1 MRNPFW
7 QLKTI
12 PWLILLQCAGLTIAI
27 ATLLDILLLLLL
39 VQLAQIWPASGGVI
53 AGGAFTA
60 LLLTL
65 LIAGGIGALA
75 VILMEKVFRSVFLN
89 RGTLWA
95 LVVCLAL
102 VLWIKGFFPIPTAF
116 VSLSQLQFVGMMLG
130 LFSKGRSYWR

>member
-12 PWLILLQCAGLTIAI
+12 PWLTLLQCAGLTIAI
-27 ATLLDILLLLLL
+27 ATALDILLWLLLG
-39 VQLAQIWPASGGVI
+39 QLAQIWSASGGQI

-60 LLLTL
+60 MLLLLLT
-65 LIAGGIGALA
+65 AGGIGALA
-75 VILMEKVFRSVFLN
+75 VILMEKVFAGVFLN

-95 LVVCLAL
+95 LVACLAL
-102 VLWIKGFFPIPTAF
+102 VLWGKGFFEIPTVF
-116 VSLSQLQFVGMMLG
+116 VSLSRFQFIGMILG